1 MALQSFSHLGL
12 CVADLDRSTR
22 FYVDVLGFCELFSM
36 DFDGQL
42 AATMERDGGFTS
54 RMLTRDDVRIELLHW
69 HDGPARGDG
78 ERRAMNARGV
88 THLCFRVDEATELL
102 EIARR
107 SGGGAWPDT
116 LTSLDGAGEGG
127 QAVRTVYLTDPDGVR
142 IECISGMPDLS
153 TMG

>member
-1 MALQSFSHLGL
+1 MALQSFSHLGI

-22 FYVDVLGFCELFSM
+22 FYVEVLGFRELFSV

-42 AATMERDGGFTS
+42 AATMERDGAFTS
-54 RMLTRDDVRIELLHW
+54 RMLARDDVRIELLRW
-69 HDGPARGDG
+69 HDGRAAGDG
-78 ERRAMNARGV
+78 ERRPMDARGV

-102 EIARR
+102 DIARR
-107 SGGGAWPDT
+107 AGGGAWPGT
-116 LTSLDGAGEGG
+116 LTSLDGAGEDGR
-127 QAVRTVYLTDPDGVR
+127 ALRTVYLTDPDGVR